1 MRPKELLQ
9 HKNRVPVD
17 FESKEAGIEAP
28 LAAKRPRILVV
39 RAGAIGDTLFATP
52 LLRALRRT
60 YPEAYLAFLCSEP
73 ACGLMA
79 HNPHLDQV
87 LTLGYRHVPAW
98 LSRRK
103 SRLFRELKRLNLDWA
118 IILESHP
125 SLLDLARR
133 AGAAHTIAY
142 KPVAGVEGFEQA
154 GFDPKKHAI
163 ENNLAAARTLALESA
178 GLEMELYY
186 PAAFDM
192 RIEDLLAAAGIGK
205 SDRLVGLHAG
215 WGRGKRN
222 HSIEDTRLRSWPPDR
237 FARVARWLVE
247 GAGARVVLTGSPAD
261 KALTAFI
268 ARQAGVPCLN
278 LAGRLSV
285 LELAALIRR
294 LDLYVTIESGPA
306 HMAAALGTPL
316 ITLVGPS
323 IWEQTRPLESTGPL
337 RVLYE
342 RVPCAPC
349 YNTPL
354 MKSCQDNICMK
365 QIEVG
370 QVQEAIRQIF
380 AAAGSGPLRIV
391 PDRS

>member
-1 MRPKELLQ
+1 MRSRELFQ
-9 HKNRVPVD
+9 DGNSASTQS
-17 FESKEAGIEAP
+17 ESKEAVIEAP
-28 LAAKRPRILVV
+28 SPSKRPRILVV

-52 LLRALRRT
+52 LVRALRRT
-60 YPEAYLAFLCSEP
+60 YADAYLVFLCSRP
-73 ACGLMA
+73 AYDLVKY
-79 HNPHLDQV
+79 NPHLDQV
-87 LTLGYRHVPAW
+87 LKLGGRHVPAW
-98 LSRRK
+98 LSREK
-103 SRLFRELKRLNLDWA
+103 SRLFRGLKRLNLDWA
-118 IILESHP
+118 IVLESHP
-125 SLLDLARR
+125 GLLDVARR
-133 AGAAHTIAY
+133 AGAARTIAY
-142 KPVAGVEGFEQA
+142 KPLPGVEGFEQA

-163 ENNLAAARTLALESA
+163 ENNLAAAEPLALEPA

-186 PAAFDM
+186 PAAFNQ
-192 RIEDLLAAAGIGK
+192 RIEERLAAAGIGK
-205 SDRLVGLHAG
+205 SDRLAGLHAG

-237 FARVARWLVE
+237 FAKVARWLE
-247 GAGARVVLTGSPAD
+247 ESAGARVVLTGSPAD
-261 KALTAFI
+261 KPLTAFI
-268 ARQAGVPCLN
+268 AREAGVPCLD
-278 LAGRLSV
+278 LAGRLSL

-316 ITLVGPS
+316 VTLVGPS
-323 IWEQTRPLESTGPL
+323 IWEQTRPLASAGPL

-370 QVQEAIRQIF
+370 QVQEAIRQVF
-380 AAAGSGPLRIV
+380 AAAGSGPLRMV
-391 PDRS
+391 RDRS

>member
-1 MRPKELLQ
+1 MRSKESFQDNNLASMDSE
-9 HKNRVPVD
+9 R
-17 FESKEAGIEAP
+17 KEAGIETP
-28 LAAKRPRILVV
+28 SPSKRPRILVV

-52 LLRALRRT
+52 LVRALRRT
-60 YPEAYLAFLCSEP
+60 YPEAYLVFLCSRAAHDLMKYHP
-73 ACGLMA
+73 GL
-79 HNPHLDQV
+79 DRV
-87 LTLGYRHVPAW
+87 LTLGDRHVPAW
-98 LSRRK
+98 LSREK

-118 IILESHP
+118 IVLESHP
-125 SLLDLARR
+125 GLLNVARR
-133 AGAAHTIAY
+133 AGAARTIAY
-142 KPVAGVEGFEQA
+142 KPLPGVEGFEQA
-154 GFDPKKHAI
+154 GFDPTKHAI
-163 ENNLAAARTLALESA
+163 ENNLAAAEPLALEPA

-186 PAAFDM
+186 PAAFDHHVEE
-192 RIEDLLAAAGIGK
+192 RLAAAGIGK
-205 SDRLVGLHAG
+205 SDRLAGLHAG

-222 HSIEDTRLRSWPPDR
+222 HSIEETRLRSWPPDR
-237 FARVARWLVE
+237 FAQVARWLVE
-247 GAGARVVLTGSPAD
+247 SASARVVLTGSPAD
-261 KALTAFI
+261 KPLTAFI
-268 ARQAGVPCLN
+268 AREAGVPCLD

-316 ITLVGPS
+316 VTLVGPS
-323 IWEQTRPLESTGPL
+323 IWEQTRPLASTGPL

-354 MKSCQDNICMK
+354 MKSCRDNICMK

-380 AAAGSGPLRIV
+380 AAAGSSPLRMV
-391 PDRS
+391 RDRS